1 MASWSEGSFIANLLY
16 EPLNEQL
23 KILATKYQVSENTIA
38 ISWILRHPAHITA
51 IVGTTNKDHL
61 HEIAKARKIE
71 LTREEWYS
79 LYLSVG
85 HKLP

>member
-1 MASWSEGSFIANLLY
+1 MS
-16 EPLNEQL
+16 
-23 KILATKYQVSENTIA
+23 ILATKYNVSKNAIA
-38 ISWILRHPAHITA
+38 IAWILRHPANITA
-51 IVGTTNKDHL
+51 IVGTTNLDHL
-61 HEIAKARKIE
+61 HEIVKARDIE